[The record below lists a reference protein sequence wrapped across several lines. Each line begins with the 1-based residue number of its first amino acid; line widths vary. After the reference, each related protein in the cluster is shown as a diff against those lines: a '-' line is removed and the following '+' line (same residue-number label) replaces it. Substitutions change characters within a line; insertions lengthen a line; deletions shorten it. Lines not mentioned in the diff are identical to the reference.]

1 MRKKG
6 VLFLVSFI
14 ISFVTLS
21 QTNSGKKIS
30 AYIKCPSVSNDLKLA
45 FNKNIFE
52 INTTDSVEDFK
63 NFNFLK
69 KIIGNKRFVLLG
81 ESSQGVE
88 EYSMIKERL
97 IKFLHQEMGFEVIL
111 FESDLFDCNTSYMIC
126 DSFNTAE
133 FMKNSIYN
141 AWHTDINLKLFK
153 YIKEKK
159 NSDNPLFLSG
169 FDIKTG
175 INKVTANYKLYDYYK
190 KYFSTEGFIE
200 FVTLDS
206 ITNNYFRNVI
216 LYGREKDFND
226 SLSSSLF
233 NRYNKLL
240 NHINKN
246 TEDINKKIIERV
258 IYNKKCLINII
269 NTAKNDPVKYYAM
282 RGKCMAENI
291 EWIAG
296 NLFPDKKIIVWAH
309 NKHIRRNMDHRKNI
323 PTMGFLLSEEIKEQS
338 YIIGLYGLKG
348 SLARGDRSVYNANY
362 LRKNSLEA
370 IICNTDYE
378 ISFIDF
384 TKKYSIDP
392 NKQFFLCKEKKTIS
406 QVKQSYDG
414 LLFIRNISP
423 PNYINN

>member
-1 MRKKG
+1 
-6 VLFLVSFI
+6 
-14 ISFVTLS
+14 
-21 QTNSGKKIS
+21 
-30 AYIKCPSVSNDLKLA
+30 
-45 FNKNIFE
+45 
-52 INTTDSVEDFK
+52 
-63 NFNFLK
+63 
-69 KIIGNKRFVLLG
+69 
-81 ESSQGVE
+81 
-88 EYSMIKERL
+88 
-97 IKFLHQEMGFEVIL
+97 
-111 FESDLFDCNTSYMIC
+111 MIC

-258 IYNKKCLINII
+258 ILNKKCLINII
-269 NTAKNDPVKYYAM
+269 NTAKNDPSKYLAM
-282 RGKCMAENI
+282 RDKCMAENI

-296 NLFPDKKIIVWAH
+296 NLFPEKKIIIWAH
-309 NKHIRRNMDHRKNI
+309 NGHIRKNMDHRKNI

-338 YIIGLYGLKG
+338 YIIGLYCLKG
-348 SLARGDRSVYNANY
+348 SLAGGGDRRVYNVNC

-384 TKKYSIDP
+384 TKKYSINP
-392 NKQFFLCKEKKTIS
+392 NKKIFLFKQKKTIS

-414 LLFIRNISP
+414 LLFIKNISP
-423 PNYINN
+423 PNYIKN